1 MRPEE
6 TNMTRGDELFLEV
19 LKEAGGKGSVDVIHF
34 NLTLGGFKKM
44 FEYLDEIYAEID
56 KLQAKP

>member
-1 MRPEE
+1 
-6 TNMTRGDELFLEV
+6 MTRGDELFLEV
-19 LKEAGGKGSVDVIHF
+19 LKEAGGKGSFDVIHF
-34 NLTLGGFKKM
+34 NLTLEGFKKM